1 MSALPPK
8 ADMCSALAYVC
19 FWANSGLMQRSK
31 RSLFDQL
38 VGERKQIRRDIE
50 AERFGGGKVDDEEMF
65 RKALFHRHACER
77 ESSGNVRGCLGA

>member
-1 MSALPPK
+1 MRHMECPL
-8 ADMCSALAYVC
+8 
-19 FWANSGLMQRSK
+19 WANSGLMQRSK

-38 VGERKQIRRDIE
+38 VGDGEKIRRDSE
-50 AERFGGGKVDDEEMF
+50 AERFGGCKVDDEAMF